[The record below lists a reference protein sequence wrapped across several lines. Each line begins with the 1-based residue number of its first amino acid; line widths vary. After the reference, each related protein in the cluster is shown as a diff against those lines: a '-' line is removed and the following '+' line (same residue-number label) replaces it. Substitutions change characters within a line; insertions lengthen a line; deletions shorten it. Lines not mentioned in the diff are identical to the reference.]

1 VRVKQVQEKE
11 ESSEMDSSDDK
22 ISQRTQDA
30 ERLFKYTLCMNI
42 STEIYICLQPKART
56 VTL

>member
-1 VRVKQVQEKE
+1 VKQVQEKE